1 MQPSFDLLTVS
12 HKKQKERRTKT
23 TLKATELA
31 FAYIAIS
38 LFISLVA
45 SVGFCWVEKRRETD
59 ANARLAGAYQRLL
72 SLNHLTRNM
81 RRQNALLLKNA
92 LKMAL
97 NNFRGFPRI
106 SEHLRSFPKF
116 FRKFLKF
123 PKMC

>member
-81 RRQNALLLKNA
+81 RRQNALLLVKNGS
-92 LKMAL
+92 K
-97 NNFRGFPRI
+97 
-106 SEHLRSFPKF
+106 
-116 FRKFLKF
+116 
-123 PKMC
+123 